1 MIKKALVVVAMMMC
15 GLQMNAQRTNSS
27 PYSFFGI
34 GEEFKSRT
42 VEQSA
47 MGGIGAA
54 FNTTYNINLVN
65 PAANAYL
72 RYSTYTFGILNNDLT
87 IKDSNGEQSSTA
99 TNLSYIA
106 FGVPFGN
113 KAGLSF
119 GIQPVSSVGYSLLN
133 STLDADDSLVELSQF
148 TGNGGVNRIYGS
160 AGAFLTKNL
169 SFGFE
174 ASFLFGSIENAVA
187 SQRVNVFLATKN
199 KEVLNIR
206 GGMIR
211 LGLQYKKELKNKLL
225 LDVGAVVK
233 LENEF
238 RATGNEYL
246 YSLSFA
252 ATGGEIPRDTIYSA
266 AVRGKLKSPIRTI
279 LGVGL
284 GKENKWYA
292 GVEYETQAALNPEGF
307 LTQTGGAFGYDASN
321 RISLGGFYTP
331 DMNSIS
337 SYWNRVVYR
346 AGVRLENTGLLVS
359 GSNSTNFTQ
368 IKDFG
373 MSFGFGLPMGR
384 KLSTVNFAFEFGKK
398 GTTVD
403 NLIQE
408 NYFNVRLG
416 LSLND
421 LWFIKRKID

>member
-1 MIKKALVVVAMMMC
+1 MIKKALFIVA
-15 GLQMNAQRTNSS
+15 LAIVFQAQAQRTNSS

-34 GEEFKSRT
+34 GEEFNSRT
-42 VEQSA
+42 IEQNA

-54 FNTTYNINLVN
+54 FNSTYNINLVN

-87 IKDSNGEQSSTA
+87 IKDSNGDQSSTS
-99 TNLSYIA
+99 TNLSYLA

-133 STLDADDSLVELSQF
+133 STLDADDSLTELTQF

-160 AGAFLTKNL
+160 MGAFLLKNL
-169 SFGFE
+169 SVGFE
-174 ASFLFGSIENAVA
+174 ASYLFGSIENNVA
-187 SQRVNVFLATKN
+187 NQRVGVFLASKN
-199 KEVLNIR
+199 QEVLNIR
-206 GGMIR
+206 GGMLK
-211 LGLQYKKELKNKLL
+211 LGIQYKKELKDKLL
-225 LDVGAVVK
+225 LDVGAVFK
-233 LENEF
+233 LSNDF

-252 ATGGEIPRDTIYSA
+252 ASGGEIPRDTIYA
-266 AVRGKLKSPIRTI
+266 ASVKGKLKSPIQTI

-292 GVEYETQAALNPEGF
+292 GVEYEHQAALNPEGF
-307 LTQTGGAFGYDASN
+307 LTQTGGAFDYDTSS
-321 RISLGGFYTP
+321 RISVGGFYTP

-337 SYWNRVVYR
+337 SYWNRVIYR
-346 AGVRLENTGLLVS
+346 AGIRYENTGLLVS
-359 GSNSTNFTQ
+359 GSNSTNFTS

-373 MSFGFGLPMGR
+373 MSFGLGFPMGR
-384 KLSTVNFAFEFGKK
+384 KLSTVNLGFEFGKK
-398 GTTVD
+398 GTTTD

-408 NYFNVRLG
+408 NYFNFRLG